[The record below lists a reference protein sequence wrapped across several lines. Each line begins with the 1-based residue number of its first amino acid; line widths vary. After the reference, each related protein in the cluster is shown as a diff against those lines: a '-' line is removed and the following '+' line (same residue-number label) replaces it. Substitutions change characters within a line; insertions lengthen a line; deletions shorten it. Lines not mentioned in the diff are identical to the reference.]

1 METPALDPE
10 MVQLSFYSYG
20 FQYYVAGR
28 FAVIAQLSPVAANL
42 LHHAIEMLLKG
53 ELVHLEE
60 KQRRDMGHDL
70 TKLWPAYKKQMAV
83 EDTLVSFDPV
93 IEKLN
98 KFEEIRYPDRVPSL
112 RCRFTLEKAAET
124 ELDALQNDG
133 RSDAVYELFLA
144 DIDALVAAIL
154 EKCTLNP
161 TAYKTQ
167 NVHTNIYL
175 KYENQETSL

>member
-83 EDTLVSFDPV
+83 EDTLVSFDPI

-98 KFEEIRYPDRVPSL
+98 KFEEIRYPDEMPSTSL
-112 RCRFTLEKAAET
+112 RCRFALEKAAET
-124 ELDALQNDG
+124 ETRRPSKRWTQ
-133 RSDAVYELFLA
+133 RSR
-144 DIDALVAAIL
+144 
-154 EKCTLNP
+154 CTSYFS
-161 TAYKTQ
+161 A
-167 NVHTNIYL
+167 
-175 KYENQETSL
+175 TSMHLWQRSWKSAR